1 MEIISDINHQ
11 ALPPSV
17 ATIGFFDGVHRG
29 HRFLIN
35 QVKEVADKDG
45 LYSAL
50 VTFPMHPRQ
59 VIQTT
64 YHPQLLSSPKEQ
76 LELLETT
83 QVDYCLLL
91 PFTQE
96 LSLLSAREFMQLLRN
111 KFNIHTLVIGYDHRF
126 GHNRSESFED
136 YCRYGEELNI
146 YMVRAR
152 AYTDGEDKIS
162 SSVIRQLLKEGKV
175 SQAAQF
181 LGYNYYLDG
190 TVVDGYKVGRKIGF
204 PTANLQV
211 DCSDK
216 LIPSEGVYAVYVYV
230 EGKKWAGMLN
240 IGHRPTINNGNNVSI
255 EVNILNF
262 SEDIYHKEMRIE
274 FVKYLRPEEKYG
286 TIDELIAQMHK
297 DREKTAKILL

>member
-1 MEIISDINHQ
+1 MEIRSDINHQ

-35 QVKEVADKDG
+35 QVKEVAAKDG
-45 LYSAL
+45 LCSAL
-50 VTFPMHPRQ
+50 ITFPVHPRQ

-64 YHPQLLSSPKEQ
+64 YRPQLLSSPTEKID
-76 LELLETT
+76 LLGTT
-83 QVDYCLLL
+83 QVDYCILL

-96 LSLLSAREFMQLLRN
+96 LSLLSAREFMRLLRD

-126 GHNRSESFED
+126 GHNRSESFDD

-146 YMVRAR
+146 YIVRAR

-175 SQAAQF
+175 SQAEKF

-211 DCSDK
+211 NCSDK

-240 IGHRPTINNGNNVSI
+240 IGHRPTINNGKNLSI

-274 FVKYLRPEEKYG
+274 FVKYLRPEEKYD
-286 TIDELIAQMHK
+286 TIDALIAQMHK
-297 DREKTAKILL
+297 DREETARILL

>member
-64 YHPQLLSSPKEQ
+64 YHPQLLSSPKEK

-262 SEDIYHKEMRIE
+262 SEDIYHKEIWHNRRAH
-274 FVKYLRPEEKYG
+274 RPN
-286 TIDELIAQMHK
+286 AQ
-297 DREKTAKILL
+297 RQGENR

>member
-64 YHPQLLSSPKEQ
+64 YHPQLLSSPKEK

-230 EGKKWAGMLN
+230 EGKQWAGMLN

>member
-1 MEIISDINHQ
+1 M
-11 ALPPSV
+11 PPSA
-17 ATIGFFDGVHRG
+17 ATIGFFDGVHLG

-35 QVKEVADKDG
+35 QVKEVAAKDG
-45 LYSAL
+45 LCSAL
-50 VTFPMHPRQ
+50 ITFPVHPRQ

-64 YHPQLLSSPKEQ
+64 YRPQLLSSPTEKID
-76 LELLETT
+76 LLGTT
-83 QVDYCLLL
+83 QVDYCILL

-96 LSLLSAREFMQLLRN
+96 LSLLSAREFMRLLRD

-126 GHNRSESFED
+126 GHNRSESFDD

-146 YMVRAR
+146 YIVRAR

-175 SQAAQF
+175 SQAEKF

-211 DCSDK
+211 NCSDK

-240 IGHRPTINNGNNVSI
+240 IGHRPTINNGKNLSI

-274 FVKYLRPEEKYG
+274 FVKYLRPEEKYD
-286 TIDELIAQMHK
+286 TIDALIAQMHK
-297 DREKTAKILL
+297 DREETARILL

>member
-64 YHPQLLSSPKEQ
+64 YNPHLLSSPKEK

>member
-1 MEIISDINHQ
+1 MCAVAAGRGLAS
-11 ALPPSV
+11 SV
-17 ATIGFFDGVHRG
+17 
-29 HRFLIN
+29 
-35 QVKEVADKDG
+35 
-45 LYSAL
+45 
-50 VTFPMHPRQ
+50 VTFPVHPRKVLQ
-59 VIQTT
+59 AD
-64 YHPQLLSSPKEQ
+64 YHPKLLTTCDEKVS
-76 LELLETT
+76 LLAKTG
-83 QVDYCLLL
+83 VDYCMMLD
-91 PFTQE
+91 FTPE
-96 LSLLSAREFMQLLRN
+96 IARLSAREFMQLLRN

-146 YMVRAR
+146 YIVRAR

-230 EGKKWAGMLN
+230 EGKKWVGMLN

-297 DREKTAKILL
+297 DREETAKILL

>member
-64 YHPQLLSSPKEQ
+64 YRPQLLSSPKEK

>member
-1 MEIISDINHQ
+1 
-11 ALPPSV
+11 
-17 ATIGFFDGVHRG
+17 VHLG

-35 QVKEVADKDG
+35 QVKEVAAKDG
-45 LYSAL
+45 LCSAL
-50 VTFPMHPRQ
+50 ITFPVHPRQ

-64 YHPQLLSSPKEQ
+64 YRPQLLSSPTEKID
-76 LELLETT
+76 LLGTT
-83 QVDYCLLL
+83 QVDYCILL

-96 LSLLSAREFMQLLRN
+96 LSLLSAREFMRLLRD

-126 GHNRSESFED
+126 GHNRSESFDD

-146 YMVRAR
+146 YIVRAR

-175 SQAAQF
+175 SQAEKF

-211 DCSDK
+211 NCSDK

-240 IGHRPTINNGNNVSI
+240 IGHRPTINNGKNLSI

-274 FVKYLRPEEKYG
+274 FVKYLRPEEKYD
-286 TIDELIAQMHK
+286 TIDALIAQMHK
-297 DREKTAKILL
+297 DREETARILL

>member
-1 MEIISDINHQ
+1 MEIRSDINHQ
-11 ALPPSV
+11 PLPPTV

-35 QVKEVADKDG
+35 QVKKAAVKNG
-45 LYSAL
+45 LCSAL
-50 VTFPMHPRQ
+50 VTFPVHPRQ
-59 VIQTT
+59 VMQST
-64 YHPQLLSSPKEQ
+64 YRPQLLSSPKEK

-83 QVDYCLLL
+83 GVDYCILL

-96 LSLLSAREFMQLLRN
+96 LSKLSAREFMQLLRD
-111 KFNIHTLVIGYDHRF
+111 KFNIRMLVIGYDHRF
-126 GHNRSESFED
+126 GHNRSDSFED
-136 YCRYGEELNI
+136 YCRYGKELDI
-146 YMVRAR
+146 YIVRAR

-162 SSVIRQLLKEGKV
+162 SSVIRQLLKEGEV
-175 SQAAQF
+175 GQAAKF

-240 IGHRPTINNGNNVSI
+240 IGHRPTLNNGKDLSI
-255 EVNILNF
+255 EVNILHF

-274 FVKYLRPEEKYG
+274 FVKYLRPEEKYD
-286 TIDELIAQMHK
+286 TIDALIAQMHK
-297 DREKTAKILL
+297 DREETAKILL